1 MEAGTIGGIIGGV
14 VGFAGGIIGCYFSIK
29 NTRGPHERAFMVRV
43 SVVAVVG
50 VILFLIGLVM
60 LPRPYNFLMWIP
72 YAIALPLGI
81 RWSNRRQLKIRTE
94 EAQSRA

>member
-29 NTRGPHERAFMVRV
+29 NTQGPHERAFMVRV
-43 SVVAVVG
+43 SIVAFVG